1 MDKPNKFY
9 VGVLDLFGILLPGAV
24 AAALLEPRIGD
35 LIFGSLVSRPSSE
48 PAKWA
53 AFLVIAYFL
62 GHLIF
67 LLGSCLD
74 PWYNKLRERFDPYD
88 DKSAYQAATSIRDS
102 ILTEQERKPLNT
114 FQWARAV
121 LLAKCPAAAQ
131 DVHRLEAD
139 SKFFR
144 SLLVVSA
151 LAALLFFIRGSVIE
165 GALAVLLVVPCFA
178 RYYERR
184 LKSTTQAYIHV
195 VTLHRTGGLVRE
207 PKPKS
212 DA

>member
-1 MDKPNKFY
+1 MDKPNEFY

-139 SKFFR
+139 SKFFGPVNFPVLR
-144 SLLVVSA
+144 GFLWRLSSHE
-151 LAALLFFIRGSVIE
+151 AAV
-165 GALAVLLVVPCFA
+165 
-178 RYYERR
+178 R
-184 LKSTTQAYIHV
+184 LT
-195 VTLHRTGGLVRE
+195 
-207 PKPKS
+207 
-212 DA
+212 D